1 MRRILFLIFLIVFN
15 IGDVHVK
22 GYWRKDGTYVK
33 PHYRTRANR
42 TVTDNYIYKG
52 NVNSYTG
59 AVGSNYYK
67 NDESSLYYEKK
78 LDCINMKKEYNI
90 LH

>member
-15 IGDVHVK
+15 IGAVHVK

-59 AVGSNYYK
+59 AVGAYSAQ
-67 NDESSLYYEKK
+67 SGRSFRFIPAG
-78 LDCINMKKEYNI
+78 INQTKI
-90 LH
+90 LT